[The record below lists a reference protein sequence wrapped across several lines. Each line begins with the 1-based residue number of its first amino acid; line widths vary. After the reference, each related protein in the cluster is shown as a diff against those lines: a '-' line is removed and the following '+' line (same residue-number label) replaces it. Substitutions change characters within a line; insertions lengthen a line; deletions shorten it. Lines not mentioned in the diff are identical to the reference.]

1 MLLGVVHSTQQFR
14 YIPADQ
20 IGVGDVTSVFV
31 RVTLVIS
38 YFLIAIVSL
47 VVGCFPRGILR
58 EGFPGFRYKD
68 GNLIAQF
75 LEAPLIDLVRSC

>member
-38 YFLIAIVSL
+38 YFSNCDSFAGGRLFPKGNIA
-47 VVGCFPRGILR
+47 
-58 EGFPGFRYKD
+58 
-68 GNLIAQF
+68 
-75 LEAPLIDLVRSC
+75 